1 MQSDVGLKQGDPLS
15 PILFMFFIN
24 DIVDCVNNAEMLDTV
39 DIEELTLFILL
50 YADDAVIFAKS
61 AESLQSMLNDIQE
74 YCNTWHLTI
83 NTNKTKI
90 MVFERGRHT
99 HPKISLNGTE
109 LEVVSSFKYLGSR
122 IF

>member
-1 MQSDVGLKQGDPLS
+1 MYSNVKVCIKYRSRCSNFMQSDVGLKQGDPLS

-24 DIVDCVNNAEMLDTV
+24 DIVDCVNNVEMLDTV
-39 DIEELTLFILL
+39 DIEEMTLFILL

-99 HPKISLNGTE
+99 HTR
-109 LEVVSSFKYLGSR
+109 KYL
-122 IF
+122 